1 MPMYAC
7 DLKTVFPG
15 TGLDKVVEAAS
26 LTAEEVKEWA
36 KALEGD
42 SGLALDEWQLLL
54 SEVAKY
60 SLDLTNL
67 ARGEIRTLMKS
78 TNRITEGEG
87 ADLEWSVRLDSGYI
101 VFGEMEDFCIEIM
114 KAWLNT

>member
-7 DLKTVFPG
+7 DLKTVFPD
-15 TGLDKVVEAAS
+15 TNLEQVVEAAS
-26 LTAEEVKEWA
+26 LTHEVAKEWA
-36 KALEGD
+36 QDLQGQ
-42 SGLALDEWQLLL
+42 SGLELEEWELLL

-67 ARGEIRTLMKS
+67 ARGEIRTLMK
-78 TNRITEGEG
+78 TTDRITERP
-87 ADLEWSVRLDSGYI
+87 DLEWSVRLDSGYI
-101 VFGEMEDFCIEIM
+101 VFGEMEDFCIDIM